1 MIRLRGGWA
10 LAAFAS
16 FTGCGSSGAS
26 GDEAGGRSALEEATA
41 ANPFRERSPLP
52 FEAPPF
58 DRIHDADYPTA
69 IEEGMRKNLAEVAA
83 IAEQAEPPTFVNT
96 IEALELS
103 ARPLARVLKVFSAI
117 TRADTNEVLQRIQ
130 ADMAPKLAAL
140 HDAIWLDARLFAR
153 VEQLF
158 ERRDGLGLDAE
169 QRFLLEKYR
178 RDFVLAGARLS
189 AADQAVLRA
198 LNAEE
203 AKLTTEFEASLLA
216 ATNAAAL
223 VVATRAELAGLDDGA
238 IAVAAEEAKRR
249 GLDGKWVL
257 TLKNFTRQPPLAS
270 LANRDVRRRL
280 HEASVAR
287 AEQGDVRD
295 TRALC
300 RRLAELRARKAQL
313 LGFESYA
320 AYGLADQMARTPDAA
335 IDLMT
340 RMVPAATAKARGEL
354 AKMQALAD
362 AQANSLL
369 DRFPLAAWDW
379 SFYAEQVRKAEFDLD
394 NTALRPYF
402 ALDRVLRDGVFFAA
416 NRLYGLTF
424 KERLDF
430 PTYHPDVRVFEVD
443 DADGTARAIFYAD
456 YFARPS
462 KQGGAW
468 EDTFVDPS
476 GLLGTKCVVFNVCN
490 FTKPAAGQPALLS
503 FDEVTTIFHEFG
515 HALHAILSDVKY
527 PSLAGTNVP
536 RDFVEF
542 PSQFNE
548 HFATEPAVLASY
560 ARHYGTG
567 EPMPAALVE
576 KLKRSRTFDQGYQ
589 TTAYLAAALLD
600 MAWHTLPASAP
611 PQDVGAF
618 EAEAL
623 KRFRVDLPEVP
634 PRYRTPY
641 FAHIWEGGYAAG
653 YYAYLWAEV
662 LDHDA
667 WYWFVEHGGM
677 TRENG
682 QRFRDLVLS
691 RGGTKEAAE
700 LFKSFR
706 GREPSVEPLLIERG
720 LK

>member
-1 MIRLRGGWA
+1 MGRMRGGWA

-16 FTGCGSSGAS
+16 FTGCGSA
-26 GDEAGGRSALEEATA
+26 GDGTEGRSALAEEAG

-69 IEEGMRKNLAEVAA
+69 IEEGMRQNLAEVAA
-83 IAEQAEPPTFVNT
+83 IAGQAAPPTFANT
-96 IEALELS
+96 IEALERS

-140 HDAIWLDARLFAR
+140 HDAIWLDARLFSR
-153 VEQLF
+153 VERLF
-158 ERRDGLGLDAE
+158 EQRDGLGLDAE

-178 RDFVLAGARLS
+178 RDFVLAGAQLS
-189 AADQAVLRA
+189 AADQAALRA

-216 ATNAAAL
+216 ATNDAAL
-223 VVATRAELAGLDDGA
+223 LVATRGELDGLDEGA
-238 IAVAAEEAKRR
+238 VAVAAEEAKRR
-249 GLDGKWVL
+249 GLDGRYVL
-257 TLKNFTRQPPLAS
+257 TLKNFTRQPLLAS
-270 LANRDVRRRL
+270 LVRRDVRRRL

-287 AEQGDVRD
+287 AEQGDAHD

-320 AYGLADQMARTPDAA
+320 AYSLADQMARTPAAA

-354 AKMQALAD
+354 AKMQLLAD
-362 AQANSLL
+362 AQADSLV
-369 DRFPLAAWDW
+369 DRFPVAAWDW
-379 SFYAEQVRKAEFDLD
+379 PYYAEQVRKAEFDLD
-394 NTALRPYF
+394 DAALRPYF
-402 ALDRVLRDGVFFAA
+402 VLDRVLRDGVFFAA

-424 KERLDF
+424 KERHDL

-476 GLLGTKCVVFNVCN
+476 GLLDTKCVVFNVCN
-490 FTKPAAGQPALLS
+490 FTKPAAGQSALLG
-503 FDEVTTIFHEFG
+503 FDDVTTLFHEFG

-536 RDFVEF
+536 RDFVEL

-560 ARHYGTG
+560 ARHYLTG

-576 KLKRSRTFDQGYQ
+576 KLKRSRTFDQGYL

-634 PRYRTPY
+634 PRYRTSY
-641 FAHIWEGGYAAG
+641 FAHIWAGGYAAG

-700 LFKSFR
+700 LFRSFR